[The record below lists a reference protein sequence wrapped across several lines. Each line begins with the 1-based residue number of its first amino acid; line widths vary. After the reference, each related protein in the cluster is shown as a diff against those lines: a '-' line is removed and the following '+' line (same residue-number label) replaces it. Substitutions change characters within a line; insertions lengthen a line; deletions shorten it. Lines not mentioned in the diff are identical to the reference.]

1 MRFFSFL
8 LAPSKWNGLLGPA
21 YFRISYGSERA
32 CVLIPSTAFRTIKE
46 WYLPRV
52 PNSPGGHPLWVNGGE
67 GVVKMRGLPLQ
78 WALRAGPDGFRLS
91 FWNLPPTS
99 AECSHRKVPLNISM
113 VSLAWMSFIED
124 TVYSSQKTLFFRI
137 FRTNFVLVLIPRID
151 IHLLNHNAIIPYGIL
166 FSWKKS

>member
-46 WYLPRV
+46 WYCPRV
-52 PNSPGGHPLWVNGGE
+52 PNSPRGQPLWVSQGE
-67 GVVKMRGLPLQ
+67 GMVKVKGLPLQ
-78 WALRAGPDGFRLS
+78 WPPRAGPGGFRLS

-99 AECSHRKVPLNISM
+99 IECSHRKVPQNISM
-113 VSLAWMSFIED
+113 VSLARMSFIED
-124 TVYSSQKTLFFRI
+124 IVYSSHKTLFFRVL
-137 FRTNFVLVLIPRID
+137 RTNFVLVLIPKID